1 MNNTNRSLLSSKC
14 NTDSLLTLL
23 LEKQLENSAFLDG
36 FSYAALNNRVTTQTA
51 KAQQWTLYIEVKAQ
65 TGMQSANQLH
75 YNWVKPKIK
84 H

>member
-51 KAQQWTLYIEVKAQ
+51 KAQQ
-65 TGMQSANQLH
+65 
-75 YNWVKPKIK
+75 
-84 H
+84 